1 MNFNFSNVFQS
12 FQTSTTTDSSPNVP
26 TPRSPLPAN
35 LGYYSGQAIV
45 EQIIQPGKPGRVR
58 FKGSRWFA
66 RCDQPVDISPHELVD
81 VIGIQNITLLVE
93 PAFLLSASYIG
104 LIKVRQVIEQRSRIQ
119 GTNTDRQIAE
129 FLARELLSSAGQNS
143 AEAIAPETWQRFIQG
158 KPIYIKTFQTC
169 CEVLD
174 LPWKEVVGY
183 GDSEA
188 ELEPADLSEAREL
201 QAESEDD
208 LSFVGRDMAIADLQR
223 LVDEKAQIITILGEG
238 GIGKTVLAQQYF
250 SQAHFDMVLECWMA
264 KETQNITSAEGVV
277 LAWLQKYFE
286 EEAGRTFAASLE
298 QLRRHLQAKSSPMNP
313 LGKVGVLIDNLEPA
327 LDRQGQILPAHR
339 GYAALL
345 EVLADPVLDCVTLI
359 TSREPMHEPT
369 IAPQIYTLSGLD
381 ETAWRQFFGSRSLPT
396 DSPALAAMHQAY
408 SGNAKA
414 MTILSSAISVDY
426 GGDIEAFW
434 RDHQTNLLDTADLED
449 LVSSHFTR
457 LQQIYPEAYTLLCRM
472 GCCRFQDVATVPVEV
487 LYCLLWD
494 VPALKHRS
502 IVRFLRDLF
511 LVEVDNEEYRLHP
524 VIQAKALAILRANPQ
539 EWDLANRK
547 AADFWTERVTTIAT
561 VEDAMMAAE
570 AYRHYVQ
577 IEDWDSAA
585 AVILYGRDCQWQKSE
600 PLGISFYRLGLLQ
613 RMINAITRILDR
625 LQPGYPLCKLYNI
638 LGDLYWLTGNL
649 QAAIGAH
656 QKSRDM
662 AIDFQLKDLEIQGLF
677 NIGLCKLSL
686 WELPEAEV
694 LFEQANA
701 QAENTEWHMYA
712 VGCWFCLALLKSVN
726 GRTSESLRLVERVLN
741 EYAAIGYSAWSRGYS
756 LLFLGGTLRNIGDA
770 EQAQKMYELAKKYAE
785 QSRYTQ
791 VKAEALN
798 GLAMICRSRQDFK
811 GAVANHL
818 AAKRLLDR
826 IEAKGDLA
834 EVNYQLGLTYRQMNE
849 LAESRN
855 CLQKA
860 IELFQQMNAP
870 RQVQRV
876 QQVLSSV

>member
-1 MNFNFSNVFQS
+1 MNFNFTHVFQA
-12 FQTSTTTDSSPNVP
+12 FQTSAKTPDRSTGKP
-26 TPRSPLPAN
+26 TPRSLSAN
-35 LGYYSGQAIV
+35 LGYFSGQAIV
-45 EQIIQPGKPGRVR
+45 EQTIQPDKPGRVR

-66 RCDQPVDISPHELVD
+66 RCDQPVNISSHELVD

-93 PAFLLSASYIG
+93 PAFLLSASSIG
-104 LIKVRQVIEQRSRIQ
+104 LTKVRQAIEPRSRLLGQ
-119 GTNTDRQIAE
+119 HSTDKQMAE
-129 FLARELLSSAGQNS
+129 LLARELQGAV
-143 AEAIAPETWQRFIQG
+143 AAIAPETWQRFIQG
-158 KPIYIKTFQTC
+158 KPIYIKTFQVC
-169 CEVLD
+169 CEALA

-188 ELEPADLSEAREL
+188 ELDQADESEAQEL

-208 LSFVGRDMAIADLQR
+208 LTFVGRDTAIADLQR
-223 LVDEKAQIITILGEG
+223 LVAEKAQIITILGEG

-250 SQAHFDMVLECWMA
+250 SQAGFETVLECWMA
-264 KETQNITSAEGVV
+264 RETRNITSAEGVV
-277 LAWLQKYFE
+277 LGWLQKYFK

-298 QLRRHLQAKSSPMNP
+298 LLRRHLQEESSPSHP
-313 LGKVGVLIDNLEPA
+313 LGKIGVLIDNLEPA
-327 LDRQGQILPAHR
+327 LDRQGEILPAHR

-345 EVLADPVLDCVTLI
+345 EVLADPALNCVTLI
-359 TSREPMHEPT
+359 TSREPLREAT
-369 IAPQIYTLSGLD
+369 IAPQSYTLSGLD
-381 ETAWRQFFGSRSLPT
+381 ETAWRQFFGSRSLST
-396 DSPALAAMHQAY
+396 SSAALGEMHRAY

-414 MTILSSAISVDY
+414 MTILCSAISVDY
-426 GGDIEAFW
+426 GGDMEAFW
-434 RDHQTNLLDTADLED
+434 RDHQANLLNTSDLED
-449 LVSSHFTR
+449 LVSSHFHR

-472 GCCRFQDVATVPVEV
+472 GCYRFQDVATVPVEG

-494 VPALKHRS
+494 VPMLKHRS

-511 LVEVDNEEYRLHP
+511 LVEVDDEEYRLHP
-524 VIQAKALAILRANPQ
+524 VIQSKALAMLRANPT

-547 AADFWTERVTTIAT
+547 AADFWTRRVTTIAT
-561 VEDAMMAAE
+561 VEEALMAAE

-585 AVILYGRDCQWQKSE
+585 AVILYGRDCEWEKAE

-613 RMINAITRILDR
+613 RMIGAITRILDR

-638 LGDLYWLTGNL
+638 LGDLYWLTGNV

-662 AIDFQLKDLEIQGLF
+662 AIAFQLKDLEIQALF

-686 WELPEAEV
+686 WELPEAET
-694 LFEQANA
+694 LFKQANA

-712 VGCWFCLALLKSVN
+712 VGCWFCLALINSCT
-726 GRTSESLRLVERVLN
+726 GRTSEALERVEQVLN
-741 EYAAIGYSAWSRGYS
+741 EYAVISSNAWSRGYS
-756 LLFLGGTLRNIGDA
+756 LLYLGATLRNVGDA
-770 EQAQKMYELAKKYAE
+770 EQAEKMYNLANRYAE

-798 GLAMICRSRQDFK
+798 GLAMIGRSRQDFK

-834 EVNYQLGLTYRQMNE
+834 EVNYQLGITYRQMNE
-849 LAESRN
+849 FAESRN
-855 CLQKA
+855 CLQTA
-860 IELFQQMNAP
+860 IDLFQQMNAP
-870 RQVQRV
+870 RQVERV
-876 QQVLSSV
+876 QLALNSI